1 MQKVISMKFGISTC
15 IMIMMGKRHPG
26 AVQSNLFLQERVIET
41 LRILVRRSQSLL
53 CRVNFQRL
61 KKAI

>member
-26 AVQSNLFLQERVIET
+26 AVQSNLFLQERVIGT